1 MSIEKFCHLKGFEN
15 NYLISPQG
23 RIYSMKRGKFLKGTK
38 NYNDTIIYSLCKNGR
53 IHHTNSRKIMIENG
67 LFKEQIKKV
76 ITNLK
81 TSSIISNNNIDET
94 FYPISG
100 FEEQYLISSEGNVYS
115 VKGKKLLKT
124 VKNNK
129 NVQVVNLYKN
139 GKMHNTN
146 IDRLLKDNG
155 LYKINIENNLTTE
168 SVIYISDKKCSLE
181 F

>member
-1 MSIEKFCHLKGFEN
+1 M
-15 NYLISPQG
+15 Q
-23 RIYSMKRGKFLKGTK
+23 
-38 NYNDTIIYSLCKNGR
+38 
-53 IHHTNSRKIMIENG
+53 ENG

-81 TSSIISNNNIDET
+81 SSIISINNNNET

-115 VKGKKLLKT
+115 VKRKKLLKP

-139 GKMHNTN
+139 GKMYNTN

-155 LYKINIENNLTTE
+155 LFKINIENNLTTE
-168 SVIYISDKKCSLE
+168 SVIYISDKCSLE

>member
-1 MSIEKFCHLKGFEN
+1 MKIEKFTEN
-15 NYLISPQG
+15 
-23 RIYSMKRGKFLKGTK
+23 
-38 NYNDTIIYSLCKNGR
+38 
-53 IHHTNSRKIMIENG
+53 HTNSRKIMQENG
-67 LFKEQIKKV
+67 IFKEQIKKV

-81 TSSIISNNNIDET
+81 SSIISINNNNET

-100 FEEQYLISSEGNVYS
+100 FEEEYLISSEGNVYS
-115 VKGKKLLKT
+115 IKRKKLLKP

-129 NVQVVNLYKN
+129 NVQVINLYKN

-155 LYKINIENNLTTE
+155 LYKINIDDNLETE
-168 SVIYISDKKCSLE
+168 SVIYISDNKCTLE

>member
-1 MSIEKFCHLKGFEN
+1 MSEEIFYNMKGFEN
-15 NYLISPQG
+15 SYLLTNQG
-23 RIYSMKRGKFLKGTK
+23 RIYSMKRGKFLKGVK
-38 NYNDTIIYSLCKNGR
+38 KDNYETVYSLCKNGR
-53 IHHTNSRKIMIENG
+53 LYHTNSRKIMQENG

-81 TSSIISNNNIDET
+81 SSIISINNNNET

-115 VKGKKLLKT
+115 VKRKKLLKP

-139 GKMHNTN
+139 GKMYNTN

-155 LYKINIENNLTTE
+155 LFKINIENNLTTE
-168 SVIYISDKKCSLE
+168 SVIYISDKCSLE